1 MDELKRVFNDIA
13 PELKQ
18 VEQIILDFAHGKSP
32 LIKEI
37 SQHLISSGGK
47 RVRPTLL
54 LLSTKLFV
62 SKNSENDRNLAAAIE
77 LIHSATLLHDDVV
90 DTSLVRRGKKTANAI
105 WDNKASIL
113 VGDYLF
119 SIAFQLMV
127 KCGDLRILALLS
139 KTSSVMSDGEV
150 MQLENSN
157 DVNLSREKYLEI
169 IYGKTAV
176 LFSAACESA
185 ALLSKASETEIAEL
199 REFGKNLGIV
209 FQIVDDVLDYASNE
223 QTLGKE
229 VGHDFFEGKITLPA
243 ILAIQAANADERKK
257 ISEIFA
263 TNLFNSTQNNEDL
276 RWFMNLLHSYKILEE
291 SRNIATNYANEA
303 KKNLQNFAASSAKND
318 LVTILEY
325 SLNRIS

>member
-1 MDELKRVFNDIA
+1 MLEQVFNQIA
-13 PELKQ
+13 PELKK
-18 VEQIILDFAHGKSP
+18 VDQIILDFAVGKAP
-32 LIKEI
+32 LIQEV

-47 RVRPTLL
+47 RIRPTLL
-54 LLSTKLFV
+54 LLSSKLFRE
-62 SKNSENDRNLAAAIE
+62 ENISDDLNLAAAIE

-127 KCGDLRILALLS
+127 KCRDLQILALLS
-139 KTSSVMSDGEV
+139 KTSAVMSDGEV

-157 DVNLSREKYLEI
+157 DIELSLEKYLEI
-169 IYGKTAV
+169 IFGKTAV

-185 ALLSKASETEIAEL
+185 ALLNQASEEKITAL

-209 FQIVDDVLDYASNE
+209 FQIVDDVLDYTSSQE
-223 QTLGKE
+223 TLGKE
-229 VGHDFFEGKITLPA
+229 VGHDFFEGKVTLPA
-243 ILAIQAANADERKK
+243 ILTYRASNADERKK

-263 TNLFNSTQNNEDL
+263 NNLFDPKRNSDDL
-276 RWFMNLLHSYKILEE
+276 TWFMNLLHSYKILEE
-291 SRNIATNYANEA
+291 SQRIASSYVKLAE
-303 KKNLQNFAASSAKND
+303 KNLDIFSQSSVKNNLAA
-318 LVTILEY
+318 ILQY